1 MDYSRIKIQAVT
13 GQEDS
18 YVKTTD
24 IKYSKKQLMKS
35 NYRVISRLRVAQPM
49 GSQSVDSSLGCLC
62 RIGSGQLIVLKHGG

>member
-49 GSQSVDSSLGCLC
+49 KAKV
-62 RIGSGQLIVLKHGG
+62 LILLLAAYAE